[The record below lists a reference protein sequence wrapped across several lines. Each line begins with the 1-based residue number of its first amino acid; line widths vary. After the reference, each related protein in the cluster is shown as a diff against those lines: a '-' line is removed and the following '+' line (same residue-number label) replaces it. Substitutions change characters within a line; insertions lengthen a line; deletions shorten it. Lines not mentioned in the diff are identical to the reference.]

1 MKKPATG
8 RPSLFRGKDRSKQP
22 LQGRVTE
29 RGRKAFDAA
38 RKRLAALGSQY
49 RIEGRTWTAKEV
61 SDGDTIEYLA
71 IGHDTVEEIFRMRN
85 VVRNIAKG

>member
-1 MKKPATG
+1 MKRPATG

-29 RGRKAFDAA
+29 RGRGAFEAA
-38 RKRLAALGSQY
+38 RKRVAALATTY
-49 RIEGRTWTAKEV
+49 RVEGRTWTAKEV

-71 IGHDTVEEIFRMRN
+71 IGHDRVEEMFRMRN
-85 VVRNIAKG
+85 VARNIAKG